1 MPSTNT
7 NTITAQHVREL
18 LSSSDPDPRLVLLE
32 GRPRV
37 VPAAEAD
44 ADHYRGAVEVV
55 SRDDLAARIGPGT
68 PSEQE
73 LEALASRL
81 QSVVSELGG

>member
-1 MPSTNT
+1 MPST

-37 VPAAEAD
+37 VPAAEAG
-44 ADHYRGAVEVV
+44 AGRYSGAVEVV
-55 SRDDLAARIGPGT
+55 SRDDLTARTGPGT

-81 QSVVSELGG
+81 QAVVSELGG

>member
-1 MPSTNT
+1 MPST

-32 GRPRV
+32 GHPRV
-37 VPAAEAD
+37 VPAAEAG
-44 ADHYRGAVEVV
+44 ADRYRGAVEVV
-55 SRDDLAARIGPGT
+55 SRDDLTARIGPGA
-68 PSEQE
+68 PSERD

-81 QSVVSELGG
+81 QTVVSELGG